1 MPESPGFLGLASL
14 VIAQD
19 LFSSAGFAS
28 VTVDCAL
35 FLTPF

>member
-1 MPESPGFLGLASL
+1 MPENPGFLGLASL

-19 LFSSAGFAS
+19 LFSSASFTL
-28 VTVDCAL
+28 VTVDSDL